1 MAETV
6 IKQLQQIARDGRT
19 VLATI
24 HQPSSEVFAIFDQLY
39 LLSDGSPVYQ
49 GKASESVD
57 YFSSLGYPC
66 PPQINPSDY
75 FMRQLVVIDKATDEA
90 GVARVESLKEEW
102 RKHQK
107 LPRADSVSMLQGEQQ
122 LENTRVS
129 LLTQVS
135 NLFLAVIVGL
145 IYLQL
150 DLDQKGIQNFSG
162 AFFFLVT
169 NQIVVTANPVFVSV
183 LMELALISRDELPM
197 QIILPIVF
205 FVPIYFLMGI
215 GHGFDVYIYMQIV
228 MILVNSCA
236 IGLAYMVSCLVPRV
250 DIAPLIGI
258 MLIMPFMLF
267 GGLLIN
273 SDDCPDYFIWIQY
286 VSPVKYGYEAIM
298 KIFWNAVSSIACD
311 TTNCTARTGAEVLA
325 SYSMT
330 SRSALGDALLLVLLN
345 VAFRAIAFISIS
357 YQLRQKSKL
366 WLKGKHSK

>member
-1 MAETV
+1 
-6 IKQLQQIARDGRT
+6 
-19 VLATI
+19 
-24 HQPSSEVFAIFDQLY
+24 
-39 LLSDGSPVYQ
+39 
-49 GKASESVD
+49 
-57 YFSSLGYPC
+57 
-66 PPQINPSDY
+66 
-75 FMRQLVVIDKATDEA
+75 
-90 GVARVESLKEEW
+90 
-102 RKHQK
+102 
-107 LPRADSVSMLQGEQQ
+107 MLQGEQQ
-122 LENTRVS
+122 LRVS

-135 NLFLAVIVGL
+135 VLAQRNVLRFLRDGFALRVPFIQNLFLAVIVGL

-183 LMELALISRDELPM
+183 PMELALISREYKAGLYHLFSWFLSKNVSELPM

-236 IGLAYMVSCLVPRV
+236 IGLDYMVSCLVPRV
-250 DIAPLIGI
+250 DIAPLIG
-258 MLIMPFMLF
+258 MVLIMPFMLF

-311 TTNCTARTGAEVLA
+311 TANCTARTGAEVLA

-357 YQLRQKSKL
+357 YQLRQKK
-366 WLKGKHSK
+366 